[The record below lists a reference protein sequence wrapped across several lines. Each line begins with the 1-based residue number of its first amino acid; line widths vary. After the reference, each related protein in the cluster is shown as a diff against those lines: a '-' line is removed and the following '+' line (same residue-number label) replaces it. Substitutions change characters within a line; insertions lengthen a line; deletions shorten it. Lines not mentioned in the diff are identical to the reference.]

1 MTTLM
6 TALLLAVK
14 NQMRTQE
21 KMSSVD
27 LSLCLVFCG
36 QRTMTIMKIPKRTL
50 KRLRINLEISLCPI
64 QQNSEKKQ
72 NRGEMPDGATD
83 HQVQPLRN
91 AMSSVNKNNNQLLII
106 WCFYYCCF
114 IPLGGPRGQG
124 QDKDTII
131 ARRNKTENKTR
142 GANHNRRYM
151 ADRKRREF

>member
-1 MTTLM
+1 MKTSMTTLM

-50 KRLRINLEISLCPI
+50 KRLRINLEISLYPI

-83 HQVQPLRN
+83 HQVQ
-91 AMSSVNKNNNQLLII
+91 
-106 WCFYYCCF
+106 
-114 IPLGGPRGQG
+114 PLGGPRGQG